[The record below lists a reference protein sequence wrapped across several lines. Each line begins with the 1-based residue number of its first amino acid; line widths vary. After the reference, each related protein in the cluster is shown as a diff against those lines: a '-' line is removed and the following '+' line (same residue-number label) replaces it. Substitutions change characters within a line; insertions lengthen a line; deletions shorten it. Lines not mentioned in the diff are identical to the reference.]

1 MKKIKYNFLII
12 MKIKK
17 KLKDNLDSCLE
28 IDEVKNIIIYANK
41 NKKRI
46 NNNKLLF
53 DAINEGGFSY
63 KINEDFK
70 EFLKNNKNLTLS
82 KLSNLIK
89 YFEKLYFEL
98 AIKNKEEYK
107 EKLDENTK
115 NDFENYYN
123 KKNSQLIT
131 KDKLSHAIIKLLINI
146 ILNKKSGKIGID
158 ITENLF
164 DYLNKKFLWNKAIY
178 KNGRLVIE
186 CEKYK
191 NLIIRLKN
199 AYDFYS
205 YIYNDFKEKFEKE
218 KKEILDKIRIE
229 EENKLKIEKENKREE
244 ERKKIEEGTIDEL
257 QAKQDDECADINAD
271 DFDDLDAF
279 G

>member
-53 DAINEGGFSY
+53 DVINEGGFPY

-107 EKLDENTK
+107 EKLDEDTK

-123 KKNSQLIT
+123 KKMAN
-131 KDKLSHAIIKLLINI
+131 
-146 ILNKKSGKIGID
+146 
-158 ITENLF
+158 
-164 DYLNKKFLWNKAIY
+164 
-178 KNGRLVIE
+178 
-186 CEKYK
+186 
-191 NLIIRLKN
+191 
-199 AYDFYS
+199 
-205 YIYNDFKEKFEKE
+205 
-218 KKEILDKIRIE
+218 
-229 EENKLKIEKENKREE
+229 
-244 ERKKIEEGTIDEL
+244 
-257 QAKQDDECADINAD
+257 
-271 DFDDLDAF
+271 
-279 G
+279 